1 MNKRNKTMSKEDFK
15 YDLIDNIMS
24 YLKYQLLSEIEEND
38 ENMPIFKS
46 VLNVINNMND
56 YEYSYTLKDIDEKLF
71 NKLIKEI
78 IMMF

>member
-1 MNKRNKTMSKEDFK
+1 M
-15 YDLIDNIMS
+15 
-24 YLKYQLLSEIEEND
+24 SEIEEND

-56 YEYSYTLKDIDEKLF
+56 YEYSYTLKDINEKLF

-78 IMMF
+78 IMILN